1 MKKAFFMIV
10 CSITISLSYA
20 QVTVPAGVPKRCRC
34 RSKKEFVKPPA
45 IGDIGKTTSGI
56 TDALMSQLKLPGTQ
70 KSGITDAVG
79 SFLKSKSGIMDLAG
93 KNPTDYLAKFNP
105 LQSGLFDKLK
115 GIMGAAKFASFLKLK
130 PAGAGNIL
138 SNLFF

>member
-10 CSITISLSYA
+10 CSITITLSYA
-20 QVTVPAGVPKRCRC
+20 QVTVPAGVPKDA
-34 RSKKEFVKPPA
+34 SAVLKNFTKPPA

-56 TDALMSQLKLPGTQ
+56 TDALMSQLQLPGTQ
-70 KSGITDAVG
+70 KSGISDAVG

-105 LQSGLFDKLK
+105 LQSGLFSKLK

>member
-1 MKKAFFMIV
+1 MIV
-10 CSITISLSYA
+10 CSLSISLSYA
-20 QVTVPAGVPKRCRC
+20 QVTVPAGVPKNA
-34 RSKKEFVKPPA
+34 SSVLKNFVKPPA

-56 TDALMSQLKLPGTQ
+56 TDALMSQLQLPGTQ
-70 KSGITDAVG
+70 KSGISDAVG
-79 SFLKSKSGIMDLAG
+79 SFLKSKSGIMDLAS

>member
-1 MKKAFFMIV
+1 MKRAFFLIL
-10 CSITISLSYA
+10 CSITVSLVNA
-20 QVTVPAGVPKRCRC
+20 QVTLPAGVPKDA
-34 RSKKEFVKPPA
+34 SAVLKNFTTPPA

-79 SFLKSKSGIMDLAG
+79 SFLKSKSGIMDLAS
-93 KNPTDYLAKFNP
+93 KSPKEYLAKFNP
-105 LQSGLFDKLK
+105 LQSGLFGKLK
-115 GIMGAAKFASFLKLK
+115 GIMGAAKFAQFLKLK
-130 PAGAGNIL
+130 PAGTANIL